1 MHWCNQYIGTAWKL
15 AGKSKEEGFDC
26 WTLFKY
32 LQKKYYQIE
41 TACIPMQKYSTKK
54 AAKEFQTNKELDNW
68 QIVAANKIKDGDGVI
83 MKISHRPIHV
93 GIYIEPSKYEKGII
107 HTEESTG
114 VIYSNFYNLKKNHW
128 FIDKFLR
135 HISKI

>member
-1 MHWCNQYIGTAWKL
+1 MPVIVKIRKGKAACKKNTITAFNAKN
-15 AGKSKEEGFDC
+15 
-26 WTLFKY
+26 
-32 LQKKYYQIE
+32 
-41 TACIPMQKYSTKK
+41 STKK